1 MRFPDRETVER
12 VRRMYPA
19 GCRIVLD
26 HMDDPQSPPVG
37 TQGTVIAVDDTASVC
52 PVWDTGGSL
61 NIIFNEDACHKIR
74 TEEEARTTLEW
85 YGKHQKA
92 EDARCPRCGSFMP
105 GKLHTHALSRR
116 ADILICDRCGQMEAL
131 EDAGILKTKIPLMEW
146 IAIREPQDGG
156 GKWNP

>member
-12 VRRMYPA
+12 IKREYPP

-26 HMDDPQSPPVG
+26 RMEDPQSPPAG
-37 TQGTVIAVDDTASVC
+37 TQGTVVAVDDTASIC

-61 NIIFNEDACHKIR
+61 NVIFGEDACHKIR
-74 TEEEARTTLEW
+74 TEEEAKTTLEW

-92 EDARCPRCGSFMP
+92 GNARCPRCSSLMP

-116 ADILICDRCGQMEAL
+116 AEIMVCDMCGQMEAL

-146 IAIREPQDGG
+146 TAIKEPQDGG
-156 GKWNP
+156 GRWDP